1 MLSTADMA
9 DSAALSDHAGGCEA
23 RILGNTIGD
32 EGNDMS
38 NPETGPLFG
47 VPLIATLPLRANGR
61 MVQVMPSRADLCDV
75 RQVCER
81 VAAGYEVLLSHY
93 RVKCFRVAEL
103 ESEVMR
109 LRAAK

>member
-1 MLSTADMA
+1 VESTVLA
-9 DSAALSDHAGGCEA
+9 
-23 RILGNTIGD
+23 GNT
-32 EGNDMS
+32 MTQ
-38 NPETGPLFG
+38 TGPIYG
-47 VPLIATLPLRANGR
+47 VPLIDTLPLGLNGG
-61 MVQVMPSRADLCDV
+61 MLQQMPSRADLSDV

-93 RVKCFRVAEL
+93 RAKSFRVAEL